1 MFDVTNRKLGNRKR
15 GARPRAPSANSPD
28 TTSNSHTSPR
38 SIERAERIAET
49 LNLRKQGY
57 SYPAIAAEMGVS
69 MSTAHDYVLAGMLAI
84 IREPAEH
91 CRLLEL
97 ERLDL
102 MLKGIFPA
110 AVGGDINAIG
120 VVLQIQARR
129 ARLLGLDKTAEIPGF
144 AQLAGAQSH
153 IRISFVGPD
162 GEVEATERGLLQ

>member
-1 MFDVTNRKLGNRKR
+1 MFDDTNRKLGVRKR

-38 SIERAERIAET
+38 AIERAERIAEA
-49 LNLRKQGY
+49 LDLRKQGC

-91 CRLLEL
+91 VLLLEL

-102 MLKGIFPA
+102 MQAGIFA
-110 AVGGDINAIG
+110 AAAGGDIAAIHA
-120 VVLQIQARR
+120 VLQLQARR
-129 ARLLGLDKTAEIPGF
+129 PKLLGLDKTIEAPGF
-144 AQLAGAQSH
+144 AQLVGAAPH
-153 IRISFVGPD
+153 IRVTFV
-162 GEVEATERGLLQ
+162 